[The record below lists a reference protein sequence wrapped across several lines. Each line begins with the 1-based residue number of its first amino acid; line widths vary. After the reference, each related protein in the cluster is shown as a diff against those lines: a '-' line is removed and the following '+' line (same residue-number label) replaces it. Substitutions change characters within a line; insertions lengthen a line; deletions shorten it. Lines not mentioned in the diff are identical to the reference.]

1 MSAQPAAAQPA
12 RARNAQRRTQRA
24 DLPRALSSGKDLVG
38 LEPGTGGSAP
48 LFSHLTLSPRGP
60 PQGTPAS
67 LCALRHPAP
76 QSRRRARSGSGRV
89 ARPGAVDAPAPTP
102 HRHSPPQG
110 GPRSGPGATQADRE
124 EPAGRRERAAT
135 GRSVARGVSP
145 PSFAGA
151 ERGAGPA
158 SRQPPKTDI
167 SSSLTLALY
176 QRATFTGPKGS
187 FFRFVRPPPCRK
199 DTDLP

>member
-38 LEPGTGGSAP
+38 LEPGAGGSAP

-124 EPAGRRERAAT
+124 EPARRRERAAT
-135 GRSVARGVSP
+135 GAAWRAESAR
-145 PSFAGA
+145 
-151 ERGAGPA
+151 PA
-158 SRQPPKTDI
+158 SPARSGVLVLLPGNPPK
-167 SSSLTLALY
+167 LTSQA
-176 QRATFTGPKGS
+176 R
-187 FFRFVRPPPCRK
+187 
-199 DTDLP
+199 